1 MTTKVTEIDHRIV
14 SRLGDARAILDVGC
28 GDGRL
33 TWLLAQET
41 NCEII
46 GIDLSRSGFRKAK
59 RIAHQAGVGHLV
71 RCLKGDVC
79 HLNFPNGQFDL
90 VILSYSLHHI
100 EDSPAALREIHRVL
114 RPGGT
119 IIISEHEV
127 KEGGTLGDCYQFT
140 LAELMKS
147 LDGAGFADTR
157 WERVDGDIL
166 LSAINK
172 IREEAWTSN
181 RV

>member
-1 MTTKVTEIDHRIV
+1 MTTEVAEIDHRIV
-14 SRLGDARAILDVGC
+14 SKLGDARAILDVGC

-33 TWLLAQET
+33 TWYLAQET
-41 NCEII
+41 SREII

-59 RIAHQAGVGHLV
+59 EQAHQAGVGHLV
-71 RCLKGDVC
+71 RCLKGDAR
-79 HLNFPNGQFDL
+79 HLDFPDGQFDV

-100 EDSPAALREIHRVL
+100 EDSPAALREIRRVL

-119 IIISEHEV
+119 IIISEHEI

-147 LDGAGFADTR
+147 LVEAGFADTH
-157 WERVDGDIL
+157 WERADGDVL

-172 IREEAWTSN
+172 IREEAWTSGK
-181 RV
+181 V